1 MTVKQKAARA
11 KFKMAI
17 AETKKLRAK
26 NPKLSQAQAL
36 KQAFAILYGKKVG
49 AVKKKTAVKK
59 AAPKKKAAIKKA
71 APKKKA
77 TVKKAAAKKT
87 TVKKVNSITTVSGIK
102 KRIPKKISSTHK
114 DTKSH
119 NVNIR
124 VVSGIGKISNEFIS
138 QLKGANDKLIKWQK
152 VLSLLEMQKSTAPKG
167 FKLVVA
173 TDIKKVKNAIKEQK
187 IHINELKKNIK

>member
-49 AVKKKTAVKK
+49 AVKKKAAVKK
-59 AAPKKKAAIKKA
+59 AAPKKKAAVKKA

-77 TVKKAAAKKT
+77 AVKKSAPKKL
-87 TVKKVNSITTVSGIK
+87 NSI
-102 KRIPKKISSTHK
+102 HK

-124 VVSGIGKISNEFIS
+124 VISGIKDLQKLHYNIY
-138 QLKGANDKLIKWQK
+138 DLIKMVEKERAALKQK
-152 VLSLLEMQKSTAPKG
+152 IVFNGKFRESFYTKTEIQLFRKEIIKLNNRITALK
-167 FKLVVA
+167 KLA
-173 TDIKKVKNAIKEQK
+173 KEQEK
-187 IHINELKKNIK
+187 AEKFFNN